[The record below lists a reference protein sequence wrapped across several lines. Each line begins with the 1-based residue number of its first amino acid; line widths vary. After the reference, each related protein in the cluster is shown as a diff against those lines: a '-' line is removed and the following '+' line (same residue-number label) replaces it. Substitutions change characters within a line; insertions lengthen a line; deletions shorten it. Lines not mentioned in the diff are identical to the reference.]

1 MVKKTNKT
9 KKAVKK
15 KTAKKVSKPK
25 KKIIA
30 KKIVKKTIQKKL
42 VKKVAKK
49 SLAKVKKKPVQTI
62 KSSVK
67 KVSEKYANAGP
78 KDIRI
83 VNIVVSTSLEHDI
96 PLEKMAATL
105 SNTEYNPEQF
115 PGLVIRIKDPKTS
128 ALIFSSGKVVC
139 TGARSIEKVEESID
153 RIIESLK
160 KIGINITI
168 KPKLNIQNIVASGSI
183 GMDLNLNVLAMKLD
197 NTEYEPEQ
205 FPGLVYKL
213 MEAKATFLLFSNGKV
228 VCTGAK
234 SEAEVHAALD
244 KLVETLKAIK

>member
-1 MVKKTNKT
+1 MAKKKI
-9 KKAVKK
+9 KAVKK
-15 KTAKKVSKPK
+15 KILRKAPAKKAPKPQK
-25 KKIIA
+25 A
-30 KKIVKKTIQKKL
+30 KKM
-42 VKKVAKK
+42 AKK
-49 SLAKVKKKPVQTI
+49 SEKKKKAISTTI
-62 KSSVK
+62 KAIPN
-67 KVSEKYANAGP
+67 KYADAGP
-78 KDIRI
+78 RDIRV

-139 TGARSIEKVEESID
+139 TGARSMEKVHESIE

-160 KIGINITI
+160 KIGIKITI
-168 KPKLNIQNIVASGSI
+168 TPKINIQNIVASGSI

-228 VCTGAK
+228 VCTGTK
-234 SEAEVHAALD
+234 SEQEVHAALD
-244 KLVETLKAIK
+244 KLVETLKALK